1 MTVRK
6 IHKNVFME
14 GFPGVS
20 VVKNP
25 SANARHTGLNPDPGG
40 ASGKKKKKKSCCQR
54 RRHKRC
60 RFNPWVWKVSWRRA

>member
-25 SANARHTGLNPDPGG
+25 SANARHTGLNPGPGG
-40 ASGKKKKKKSCCQR
+40 ASGKKKKKKILLPTQET
-54 RRHKRC
+54 
-60 RFNPWVWKVSWRRA
+60 